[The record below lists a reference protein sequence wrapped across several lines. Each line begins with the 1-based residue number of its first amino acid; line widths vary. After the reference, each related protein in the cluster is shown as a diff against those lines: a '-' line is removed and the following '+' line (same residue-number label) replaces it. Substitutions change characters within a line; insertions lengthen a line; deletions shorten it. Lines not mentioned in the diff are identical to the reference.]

1 MASASGGLVRGKGQS
16 RDEKT
21 KRPGT
26 CHMDRGQRETTSRRG
41 GWGFLSLCRRR
52 DAGARQRSSCF
63 CWGQRRPEETHILLL
78 LCWGRREG
86 WRNNLDGLGLIK
98 EKERKQTKTAHI
110 VRLRALGWAFLLYTP
125 TPELHPSL
133 DWQRLTSASLF
144 IIPISGA
151 KQKSSKNQQQRC
163 FSIKY
168 CSCVWSCSTE
178 VRSVMH

>member
-1 MASASGGLVRGKGQS
+1 MHQWKKQNKTTNRWLDRRQNVQVTSSQRKDFTHNDIIFFFFMLSETKSWSKDFWDGERLRGLVRGKGQS

-41 GWGFLSLCRRR
+41 GGGAFWVS
-52 DAGARQRSSCF
+52 AGGGTPGLGRGAAV

-98 EKERKQTKTAHI
+98 EKERKQTKQHT
-110 VRLRALGWAFLLYTP
+110 L
-125 TPELHPSL
+125 
-133 DWQRLTSASLF
+133 
-144 IIPISGA
+144 
-151 KQKSSKNQQQRC
+151 
-163 FSIKY
+163 
-168 CSCVWSCSTE
+168 
-178 VRSVMH
+178 